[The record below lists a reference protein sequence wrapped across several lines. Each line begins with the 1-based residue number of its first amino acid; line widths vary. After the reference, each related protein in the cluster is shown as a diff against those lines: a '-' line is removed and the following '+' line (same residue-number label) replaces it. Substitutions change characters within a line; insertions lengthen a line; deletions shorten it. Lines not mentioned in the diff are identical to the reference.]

1 MRKRRSGGPVCL
13 RPPGPRNP
21 VKTPHHP
28 LCHFIIDLVEQIHE
42 TGRRREVL
50 EESLMLLK
58 RVTQRQKVF
67 SVHIEERP
75 GLEPRRVHPREDLAV
90 VSMIGLQQ
98 GYEGAQELEG
108 AALLTVLDGHD
119 EGVEVGELV
128 CLIRELHQAVVLGE
142 ERPLARPELEMR
154 HRVEDR

>member
-13 RPPGPRNP
+13 LPARSEKPREEL
-21 VKTPHHP
+21 PHHP

-75 GLEPRRVHPREDLAV
+75 GLELAGSTREKTWL
-90 VSMIGLQQ
+90 
-98 GYEGAQELEG
+98 
-108 AALLTVLDGHD
+108 
-119 EGVEVGELV
+119 
-128 CLIRELHQAVVLGE
+128 
-142 ERPLARPELEMR
+142 
-154 HRVEDR
+154 